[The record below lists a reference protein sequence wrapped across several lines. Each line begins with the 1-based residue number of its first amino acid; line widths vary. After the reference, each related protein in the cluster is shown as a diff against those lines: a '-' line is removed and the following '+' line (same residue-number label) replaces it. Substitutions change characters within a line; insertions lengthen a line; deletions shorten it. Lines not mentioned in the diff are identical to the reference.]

1 MEVSYISDISAISSC
16 SSDIEAV
23 TIEYAEY
30 ESVISST
37 SSCTSLKEQQIQGQQ
52 LPKRSENL
60 VYGLSYTV
68 NNRKK
73 KPRWQEEIEEEHNSF
88 NADKIRTFSIQS
100 SLVVSEDTYIT
111 ENVKTVSIFKS
122 QKVSLPSI
130 KMALNDDEEV
140 LSLILSM
147 VG

>member
-1 MEVSYISDISAISSC
+1 M
-16 SSDIEAV
+16 
-23 TIEYAEY
+23 
-30 ESVISST
+30 
-37 SSCTSLKEQQIQGQQ
+37 
-52 LPKRSENL
+52 
-60 VYGLSYTV
+60 
-68 NNRKK
+68 KK
-73 KPRWQEEIEEEHNSF
+73 SIIVF

-111 ENVKTVSIFKS
+111 ENVKTVSIFKN